1 MGEQLEAILSELR
14 AGYDRLY
21 GDRLARIILF
31 GSQARGDA
39 KPGSDVDVMVI
50 LRGAVD
56 ANQEGKRTDDF
67 IAAVCLKHDALVTPV
82 YISEKRYREEVSPL
96 MLNVRR
102 EGVPI

>member
-21 GDRLARIILF
+21 GDRLARMILF

-39 KPGSDVDVMVI
+39 RPGSDVDVMVI

-67 IAAVCLKHDALVTPV
+67 IASVCLKHDALVTPV
-82 YISEKRYREEVSPL
+82 YISEKRYREEDSPL

-102 EGVPI
+102 EGVAI